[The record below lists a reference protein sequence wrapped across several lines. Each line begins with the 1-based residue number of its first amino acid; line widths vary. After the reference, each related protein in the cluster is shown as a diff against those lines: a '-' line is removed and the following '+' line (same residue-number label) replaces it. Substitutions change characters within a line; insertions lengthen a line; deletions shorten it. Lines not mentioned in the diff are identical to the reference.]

1 MPSGRLWLILALATF
16 HYCAAATKESRGFY
30 LKKYRQKH
38 SSTANHS
45 WDRQKHSSSNHSWDH
60 LTFTQQWPQTTC
72 LQYAHRHHCAIPSGV
87 ESWTVHGL
95 WPTLKHTRGPHNCNA
110 SWPFDEAQIVD
121 LKDEMKKFWPNL
133 FTDTPMTD
141 LWQHEWTKHGT
152 CAASLPSLRGE
163 HNYFQ
168 ASLHLREKY
177 AFKDILH
184 KKGIDPHHSKGYQLK
199 DILAALGNA
208 LRNKTISVQCLS
220 LRDKMSSANVANEV
234 FSTKRQYFSQVEVC
248 LDKQFEPIDCPDAGT
263 CSRHQPIFYPP
274 IIHRKIIKSLSLSS
288 SSTLSSSSPSSLS
301 SSPSLLARII
311 NGNSPPLIL

>member
-1 MPSGRLWLILALATF
+1 MPSGKLWLILAVATF
-16 HYCAAATKESRGFY
+16 GHCAAAAEESRGFY
-30 LKKYRQKH
+30 LKKHRQKH
-38 SSTANHS
+38 SANY
-45 WDRQKHSSSNHSWDH
+45 SWDH

-110 SWPFDEAQIVD
+110 SWPFDEAQIND
-121 LKDEMKKFWPNL
+121 LNDEMKKFWPNL

-168 ASLHLREKY
+168 ASLRLREKY

-199 DILAALGNA
+199 DISAALGSA
-208 LRNKTISVQCLS
+208 LRNKTISVQCFFSSHDKLS
-220 LRDKMSSANVANEV
+220 AANDANEV
-234 FSTKRQYFSQVEVC
+234 FSTKHQYLSQVEVC

-263 CSRHQPIFYPP
+263 CSRHQPIYYPP
-274 IIHRKIIKSLSLSS
+274 IIHRKMLM
-288 SSTLSSSSPSSLS
+288 SPA
-301 SSPSLLARII
+301 LARILG
-311 NGNSPPLIL
+311 GNSLPLIL